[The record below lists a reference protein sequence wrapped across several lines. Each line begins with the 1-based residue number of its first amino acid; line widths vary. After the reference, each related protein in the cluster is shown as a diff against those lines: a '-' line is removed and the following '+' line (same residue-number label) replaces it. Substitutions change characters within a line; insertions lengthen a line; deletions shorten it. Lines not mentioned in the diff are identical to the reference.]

1 MSFLTPL
8 ALLLSLL
15 AIPIIILYMLRL
27 RRREVRVSSVFLWQK
42 LVRDRE
48 ANAPWQK
55 LKRNL
60 LLLLQ
65 LLILVLLV
73 LALAQP
79 YLPRSSV
86 VNSSVVV
93 LLDGSASMQAT
104 DVQPNAP
111 NRFAAAQAQAV
122 TLVNELSG
130 NNQMTLIQ
138 VGSTPQILA
147 AATNDKRALREAI
160 NTAVVSAAP
169 VDWGAAFAL
178 ASGAAQGFEEAQI
191 IVISDGGVPS
201 NLPSLPGQVVY
212 LPVGQSGANLA
223 ISALASREVDSGA
236 GQQLLARV
244 TNHSQFTQE
253 TLLSLVLDGVL
264 FDAQQVTVPAGES
277 VSLTWDLPPDRN
289 TAVAEV
295 NLSPNNNDHLALDD
309 TAVTVVNNSDQTNAL
324 LITEGN
330 LFLEQILAILPDVAA
345 FKVAPDGDINDPDL
359 QRFDLYI
366 FDGVAVPNP
375 PPAADILL
383 INPPVEQDER
393 FLTVTGTA
401 VGITQTVATRLTS
414 SPILAFVEWININI
428 REMKQVSA
436 PAWSQTQTLIE
447 APGGPLLLV
456 GEQSGQRR
464 AVLTFDIRQSD
475 LPLRIA
481 FPVLMSNL
489 TAWLTPGQPF
499 DAPEQLQ
506 PGDVVR
512 IVPQPQ
518 ATAVQ
523 ITKPDGTLWESPLG
537 EEDLLFTETDQLGYY
552 TVSLRTESVGEN
564 WQPVGALAVN
574 LFAAEESRLEPG
586 AQLVLGTESVDS
598 GGAGEDNI
606 GLFELWPY
614 LAALALLVLLIEWWV
629 YQQGTRLPTVPA
641 QINLS
646 RLRLDEAWAWFRRRV
661 GSR

>member
-15 AIPIIILYMLRL
+15 GIPIIILYMLRL

-65 LLILVLLV
+65 LLILALLV

-79 YLPRSSV
+79 YLPRPSV
-86 VNSSVVV
+86 VNTSVVV

-104 DVQPNAP
+104 DVQPSGP
-111 NRFAAAQAQAV
+111 NRFAAAQAQAL

-138 VGSTPQILA
+138 VGPTPQILA

-169 VDWGAAFAL
+169 ADWGAAFAL
-178 ASGAAQGFEEAQI
+178 ASGAAQGFEDAQI
-191 IVISDGGVPS
+191 IVISDGGVPA

-223 ISALASREVDSGA
+223 ISALASRETERGA

-277 VSLTWDLPPDRN
+277 VSLTWDLPFD

-295 NLSPNNNDHLALDD
+295 NLSPNSNDHLALDD
-309 TAVTVVNNSDQTNAL
+309 TAVTVVNNSDQTRTL

-345 FKVAPDGDINDPDL
+345 FKTAPDTDLNDPNW
-359 QRFDLYI
+359 QQFDLYI
-366 FDGVAVPNP
+366 FDGVSVPNP

-383 INPPVEQDER
+383 INPPVEQDVS

-401 VGITQTVATRLTS
+401 VGVTQTVATRLTS
-414 SPILAFVEWININI
+414 SPVLEFVEWNDINI

-464 AVLTFDIRQSD
+464 AVLAFDLSLSD

-489 TAWLTPGQPF
+489 TAWLSPNQPF
-499 DAPEQLQ
+499 DAPEHLR

-512 IVPQPQ
+512 LVPQPQ

-523 ITKPDGTLWESPLG
+523 ITKPDGTIWESPLG

-552 TVSLRTESVGEN
+552 AVSLRTESAGGN
-564 WQPVGALAVN
+564 WQPAGALAVN
-574 LFAAEESRLEPG
+574 LFSPEESRLEPR

-629 YQQGTRLPTVPA
+629 YQQGTRLPSVPA
-641 QINLS
+641 QLHLS
-646 RLRLDEAWAWFRRRV
+646 RRPFDEAWAWLRQRV